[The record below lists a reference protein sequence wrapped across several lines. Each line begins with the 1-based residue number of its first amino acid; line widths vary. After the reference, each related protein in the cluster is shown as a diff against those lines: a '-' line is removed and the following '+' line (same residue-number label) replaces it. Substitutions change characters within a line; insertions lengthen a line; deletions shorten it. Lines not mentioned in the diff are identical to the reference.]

1 MTIMIITVY
10 LIKLRQLFELQ
21 RYQYRKYYKISNWI
35 LHSRP
40 IYFYDNIYIFLFKKI
55 IISTLLFFKLDLLFV
70 FPLWIWNWFKKGAFM
85 VYLNRFLISKNN
97 ITLTADW
104 AWSVEVS
111 HCLSVST
118 APVSVAYTQMGQP
131 ASSSLYVPR
140 KAGCSVKSGLSHY
153 LVFHREVRSP
163 HLFYSSS
170 ARPIDVSG

>member
-35 LHSRP
+35 LYSRP
-40 IYFYDNIYIFLFKKI
+40 IYFYGNIYIFLFRKI

-111 HCLSVST
+111 HCLSLSCLHSDGTARFVLSICST
-118 APVSVAYTQMGQP
+118 
-131 ASSSLYVPR
+131 
-140 KAGCSVKSGLSHY
+140 KSGL
-153 LVFHREVRSP
+153 FREKRTVS
-163 HLFYSSS
+163 LFS
-170 ARPIDVSG
+170 VS

>member
-10 LIKLRQLFELQ
+10 LIKLRKLFELQ

-40 IYFYDNIYIFLFKKI
+40 IYFYDNIYIFLFRKI

-111 HCLSVST
+111 QCQHCPSLSCLHSDGTARFVLSICST
-118 APVSVAYTQMGQP
+118 
-131 ASSSLYVPR
+131 
-140 KAGCSVKSGLSHY
+140 KSGL
-153 LVFHREVRSP
+153 FREKRTVS
-163 HLFYSSS
+163 LFS
-170 ARPIDVSG
+170 VS

>member
-40 IYFYDNIYIFLFKKI
+40 IYFYDNIYIFLFRKI

-104 AWSVEVS
+104 AWNFLTV
-111 HCLSVST
+111 SVSALSQSQLPT
-118 APVSVAYTQMGQP
+118 LRWDSPLRP
-131 ASSSLYVPR
+131 LYMFHEKRAVPW
-140 KAGCSVKSGLSHY
+140 KADCL
-153 LVFHREVRSP
+153 
-163 HLFYSSS
+163 
-170 ARPIDVSG
+170 II